1 MEEDHRKQEEEG
13 PPCTNCR
20 RPRSRAYSATRRA
33 AITTPL
39 DIAHISNLRKLEN
52 VLHQNN
58 GGKKKWSKPKKKKM
72 QDPRNTECKS
82 QKGKGHSQDQSRG
95 RPPDNTARGCRP
107 WNKLSRQNRGVQE
120 QFLRNLLKLM
130 HCLMRVIL
138 RKIILRG
145 Y

>member
-1 MEEDHRKQEEEG
+1 MHQLQKAPVQGIQCHPAGCHHHAPGHCTHFKPEKTPGECAPSKQWRE
-13 PPCTNCR
+13 
-20 RPRSRAYSATRRA
+20 
-33 AITTPL
+33 
-39 DIAHISNLRKLEN
+39 
-52 VLHQNN
+52 
-58 GGKKKWSKPKKKKM
+58 KKWSKPKKKKM
-72 QDPRNTECKS
+72 QDPRNRECKS